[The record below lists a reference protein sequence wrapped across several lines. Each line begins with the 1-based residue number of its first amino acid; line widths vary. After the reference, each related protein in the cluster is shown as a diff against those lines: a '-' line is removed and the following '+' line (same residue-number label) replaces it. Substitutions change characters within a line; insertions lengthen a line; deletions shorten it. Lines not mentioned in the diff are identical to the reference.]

1 MLELAGVTN
10 LTKAL
15 EISICRFACSN
26 ILIFKAM
33 IFTDQL
39 FHVSDLRWI
48 CLGYE
53 VINNERDQQPEMC
66 IMIS

>member
-1 MLELAGVTN
+1 
-10 LTKAL
+10 
-15 EISICRFACSN
+15 
-26 ILIFKAM
+26 M

-53 VINNERDQQPEMC
+53 VINNERDQQPRDLYHD
-66 IMIS
+66 